1 MNDTVSFIKFKK
13 KSSIGNGEGKNS
25 DVFLARDEQFESDL
39 VIKQLKKEKFKPEE
53 YFTEAK
59 MLYENK
65 HPNIVEIQYASQD
78 EDFIYLAMPYYK
90 RGSLNS
96 LAETRFLSVREIVK
110 YILDLL
116 TAVNYIHSKGL
127 LHLDIKPTNILL
139 DDTGRALLTDFG
151 LSRYMDENGIAE
163 QPCNYIL
170 HTDPEWYCSSGR
182 SVQSDIYQIGLTIY
196 RLCNGVNI
204 LKEQYSQMGIKDQ
217 MQLKRKVLAGEFPKR
232 NYFLP
237 HIPSKLR
244 KIVIKALKVDPEERY
259 KNTIEMMNDLSDV
272 QENLD
277 WFFTGNFSEP
287 YFKNDG
293 TYGYSICINAK
304 KHIECYRQKIGVS
317 KKTKINKH
325 CSEYENDNDLFSKLR
340 SIIEALN

>member
-1 MNDTVSFIKFKK
+1 
-13 KSSIGNGEGKNS
+13 
-25 DVFLARDEQFESDL
+25 
-39 VIKQLKKEKFKPEE
+39 
-53 YFTEAK
+53 
-59 MLYENK
+59 
-65 HPNIVEIQYASQD
+65 
-78 EDFIYLAMPYYK
+78 
-90 RGSLNS
+90 
-96 LAETRFLSVREIVK
+96 
-110 YILDLL
+110 
-116 TAVNYIHSKGL
+116 
-127 LHLDIKPTNILL
+127 
-139 DDTGRALLTDFG
+139 
-151 LSRYMDENGIAE
+151 
-163 QPCNYIL
+163 
-170 HTDPEWYCSSGR
+170 
-182 SVQSDIYQIGLTIY
+182 
-196 RLCNGVNI
+196 
-204 LKEQYSQMGIKDQ
+204 MGIKDQ

-340 SIIEALN
+340 SILEALN